1 MLKLI
6 VAAAALVATVVA
18 ANAMGGTLPASIVAP
33 EPLAVPLW
41 PAPPLPAFRA
51 QAPVKRHHHKA
62 APRNL

>member
-41 PAPPLPAFRA
+41 PAPVPAFRA